1 VGTVTVGHARVSG
14 KTALVRIACSG
25 ASGAQCQLTLNM
37 SVRETFRDHKLV
49 AVAAR
54 VRHKVVGVGSAHVTL
69 TAGGSETV
77 RISLNS
83 AGKNLLASRHIL
95 PVRLKVAESLGNGSS
110 VTVST
115 QTVTFKTHGHRHG
128 SH

>member
-1 VGTVTVGHARVSG
+1 MTAHSNVTRKS
-14 KTALVRIACSG
+14 
-25 ASGAQCQLTLNM
+25 
-37 SVRETFRDHKLV
+37 
-49 AVAAR
+49 
-54 VRHKVVGVGSAHVTL
+54 VGSAHVTL